1 MYDMVQNFI
10 FLYEGAMSMNDAL
23 KKESNGTGNVSQN
36 CPKVLIF
43 DRTELELFTQTG
55 LEAEAS
61 VLTIGSNSRC

>member
-1 MYDMVQNFI
+1 
-10 FLYEGAMSMNDAL
+10 MSMNDAL